1 MSTDMDLDE
10 VGQGV
15 DEGTSQGEATTT
27 QAKPQRT
34 TTNWQDDPKYREQQS
49 KRDRELAQAQ
59 RAAFEAQQYAAQV
72 EAQFHQ
78 TRMAGLEGE
87 DRLVYQNQLLQKQ
100 LADQQRQRDLDAY
113 ALQRENDLREVAR
126 RTGVPMDELTD
137 VRDVHEAWSKGWD
150 YYETK
155 SKSGGRNQ
163 EQEADD
169 SVDLGSQGRPPN
181 STKAAKIQA
190 KYDEA
195 RKQYDVK
202 GQLEAMAQAD
212 GEGVTLKEW

>member
-1 MSTDMDLDE
+1 MSTNMDLDE

-27 QAKPQRT
+27 QAQPQRT

-59 RAAFEAQQYAAQV
+59 RAAFEAQQYAASV
-72 EAQFHQ
+72 EAQFHA

-113 ALQRENDLREVAR
+113 AMQRDNDLREVSR
-126 RTGVPMDELTD
+126 RTGAPMEDLQGS
-137 VRDVHEAWSKGWD
+137 RDVHEAWTMGWD
-150 YYETK
+150 YYENNQK
-155 SKSGGRNQ
+155 SRRAKV
-163 EQEADD
+163 EDVDD
-169 SVDLGSQGRPPN
+169 TVDIGSSGRPVSN
-181 STKAAKIQA
+181 SKTSKLQA
-190 KYDEA
+190 KYDDA
-195 RKQYDVK
+195 RKQYNVK
-202 GQLEAMAQAD
+202 AQLEAMAEAD